1 MSIGILIP
9 ADERRPLEL
18 QDFRSLD
25 DYQLAVGGWI
35 EGVPVGEDGTSLFA
49 NTEGK
54 HVGLPVNRRAS
65 IHWLLQFHGR
75 ATHDRLF
82 GDVVLV
88 GPADAEDETQ
98 GVPESLL
105 LLLFETLAFAVE
117 VEQLGATRWR
127 LVPEVFDDYFVAGAW
142 GLVLSYQRLDVMRV
156 RVIARS

>member
-25 DYQLAVGGWI
+25 GYQLAVGGWI
-35 EGVPVGEDGTSLFA
+35 EGVPAGEDGTSFFA
-49 NTEGK
+49 NTEGE

-65 IHWLLQFHGR
+65 IHWLLQFRGR

-88 GPADAEDETQ
+88 GPADEEGETQ
-98 GVPESLL
+98 GVPEALL

-142 GLVLSYQRLDVMRV
+142 GLVLSHQRLDVMRV
-156 RVIARS
+156 RVIAHS

>member
-25 DYQLAVGGWI
+25 DYQFAVGGWI
-35 EGVPVGEDGTSLFA
+35 EGVPVGDDGTSFFA

-88 GPADAEDETQ
+88 GPADGEGETQ
-98 GVPESLL
+98 GVPEPLL
-105 LLLFETLAFAVE
+105 LLLFETLG
-117 VEQLGATRWR
+117 Q
-127 LVPEVFDDYFVAGAW
+127 
-142 GLVLSYQRLDVMRV
+142 V
-156 RVIARS
+156 R

>member
-9 ADERRPLEL
+9 ADERRPLAL
-18 QDFRSLD
+18 QDFPSLE

-35 EGVPVGEDGTSLFA
+35 EGVPAGDDGTSIFA

-54 HVGLPVNRRAS
+54 HVGLPINRRAS

-75 ATHDRLF
+75 ATNDRLF

-88 GPADAEDETQ
+88 GPADEEGETL

-105 LLLFETLAFAVE
+105 LLLFESLTFSV
-117 VEQLGATRWR
+117 VKGQ
-127 LVPEVFDDYFVAGAW
+127 
-142 GLVLSYQRLDVMRV
+142 
-156 RVIARS
+156 